1 MGLRMKFFLLA
12 TLLCSSAAFA
22 QQAADTASP
31 SPVGVWATRSDK
43 TGQTQ
48 AHILIAERAGKLY
61 GRIVKVLDPQAKPGE
76 LCIKCTDDRK
86 NKAMASLEIIRGV
99 DVQSDDG
106 QWLGGR
112 ILDPQ
117 EGKEYRLK
125 LLPQADGQHLGVRG
139 YLGPFYRTQIWTRV
153 TATKATPAASGGG
166 QHF

>member
-99 DVQSDDG
+99 EPLPHGNDWV
-106 QWLGGR
+106 GGR

-117 EGKEYRLK
+117 EGREYRLK
-125 LLPQADGQHLGVRG
+125 LIPKADGKTLGVRG
-139 YLGPFYRTQIWTRV
+139 YLGPFFRTQEWTRV
-153 TATKATPAASGGG
+153 
-166 QHF
+166 HD